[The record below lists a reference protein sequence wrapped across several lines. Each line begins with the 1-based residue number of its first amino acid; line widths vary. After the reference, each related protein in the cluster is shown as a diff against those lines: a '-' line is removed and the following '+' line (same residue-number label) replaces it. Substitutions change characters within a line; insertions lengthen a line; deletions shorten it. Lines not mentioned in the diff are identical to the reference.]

1 MVADHRHGVLA
12 MTGAGD
18 FADAVR
24 AFHDRYPW
32 LDEPE
37 KARDQ
42 CYYVARSFGHVC
54 RDLVVPAH
62 LAGGWIVDEDGELIA
77 MHFATVIGETVWDW
91 TFRQFHPDAPVP
103 MVTPLDGWEDAMF
116 GVEHYD
122 LDEEP
127 PGLDESLN
135 DIYRRLATR

>member
-1 MVADHRHGVLA
+1 MSPWEFKIGQIVGYKPRGDKWRARVTAIEEEGKPYLA
-12 MTGAGD
+12 EI
-18 FADAVR
+18 
-24 AFHDRYPW
+24 P
-32 LDEPE
+32 
-37 KARDQ
+37 
-42 CYYVARSFGHVC
+42 
-54 RDLVVPAH
+54 
-62 LAGGWIVDEDGELIA
+62 IVDEDGELIA